1 MRRRRRSKPVSKS
14 EAIAML
20 VIGLLLG
27 TLFIF
32 GELYWHAPVQ
42 RQELRYVDAVYV
54 RYQYHDTR
62 HQSMTVSFEDGEV
75 YDIAVE
81 CVNDELLQQLDA
93 IAPGTVLHLGL
104 HPNSSTILE
113 ITDHGRT
120 VMPFAHAAKRVKF
133 RARGFL
139 LLGLFLYAAAGYGL
153 YLLVKQKAR

>member
-27 TLFIF
+27 TVFIF

-81 CVNDELLQQLDA
+81 CINDELLQELDA
-93 IAPGTVLHLGL
+93 IAPGTSLHLGI
-104 HPNSSTILE
+104 HPNSSTIME
-113 ITDHGRT
+113 ITDRGRT
-120 VMPFAHAAKRVKF
+120 VMPFAQTEKRLKI
-133 RARGFL
+133 RAWGFI
-139 LLGLFLYAAAGYGL
+139 LLGLFLYAAAGYSL
-153 YLLVKQKAR
+153 YLLVRKKVR

>member
-1 MRRRRRSKPVSKS
+1 
-14 EAIAML
+14 ML

-32 GELYWHAPVQ
+32 GELYWYAPVQ
-42 RQELRYVDAVYV
+42 RQELRYVDAAYV
-54 RYQYHDTR
+54 RYQYHNYHITR
-62 HQSMTVSFEDGEV
+62 HQSMTVFFEDGEV
-75 YDIAVE
+75 YDIASE
-81 CVNDELLQQLDA
+81 CVNDELLQELDA

-153 YLLVKQKAR
+153 HLLVKQKAR